1 MSLLIFLMKL
11 KSSRK
16 KSKMFNLSSIESTKR
31 KSFEMMGHL
40 KFVIIALIVLVYAD
54 MSAQELNCTVEINAQ
69 KIEGGSKSVFQTLQE
84 AVSDYMNETRFS
96 NATFANNEKIDCR
109 LYLTVS
115 EYTDDRITGDLQVQL
130 SRPVY
135 NSTYTSTLFNFKDN
149 RVSFEYREGEPIV
162 FNETTVDS
170 NLTAILNYYA
180 YLFLALD
187 FDSFSPQGGQPF
199 YEKAASIVQAA
210 QSMGEIGWKA
220 FEDPKNRSGVLTSF
234 TSPSTSAY
242 RQMLYDYHRKGLD
255 EMVTSPDKG
264 RASITSSLNALDAIY
279 KADAMSAA
287 LSIFRDSKLDELV
300 NVYSKAPQQERELV
314 YKLLQ
319 PIYPS
324 ENERLNKIKNGDE
337 NK

>member
-1 MSLLIFLMKL
+1 MI
-11 KSSRK
+11 
-16 KSKMFNLSSIESTKR
+16 
-31 KSFEMMGHL
+31 GL
-40 KFVIIALIVLVYAD
+40 KFAKYVLAVLGLLAAA
-54 MSAQELNCTVEINAQ
+54 SAPAQELNCMVEVNSQ
-69 KIEGGSKSVFQTLQE
+69 KIEGGSKSVFQALQE

-109 LYLTVS
+109 LYLTVN
-115 EYTDDRITGDLQVQL
+115 EYVDDRITGDLQVQL

-135 NSTYTSTLFNFKDN
+135 NSTYTTTLFNFKDN
-149 RVSFEYREGEPIV
+149 RISFEYREGEPIV
-162 FNETTVDS
+162 FNETTIDN

-187 FDSFSPQGGQPF
+187 FDSFSPKGGQPY
-199 YEKAASIVQAA
+199 YEKAESILQAA
-210 QSMGEIGWKA
+210 QSMGEVGWKA

-234 TSPSTSAY
+234 TSPATSAY

-264 RASITSSLNALDAIY
+264 RASITSSLSAIESVY
-279 KADAMSAA
+279 KADPMSAA

-300 NVYSKAPQQERELV
+300 NVYSKAPQTEREFV

-324 ENERLNKIKNGDE
+324 ENERLNKIRKGDE
-337 NK
+337 TN

>member
-1 MSLLIFLMKL
+1 MKGL
-11 KSSRK
+11 KIYILTGAACLASS
-16 KSKMFNLSSIESTKR
+16 FT
-31 KSFEMMGHL
+31 
-40 KFVIIALIVLVYAD
+40 
-54 MSAQELNCTVEINAQ
+54 SAQELNCTVEVNSQ

-84 AVSDYMNETRFS
+84 AMSDYMNETHFS

-109 LYLTVS
+109 LFLTVN
-115 EYTDDRITGDLQVQL
+115 EYTDDRISGDLQVQL

-135 NSTYTSTLFNFKDN
+135 NSTYTTTLFNFKDN
-149 RVSFEYREGEPIV
+149 RISFEYREGEPLI
-162 FNETTVDS
+162 FNATTIDN
-170 NLTAILNYYA
+170 NLTAILDYYA

-187 FDSFSPQGGQPF
+187 FDSFSPKGGEPF
-199 YEKAASIVQAA
+199 YERAASIVQAA
-210 QSMGEIGWKA
+210 QSLGETGWKA

-264 RASITSSLNALDAIY
+264 RASITSSLNAIETIY
-279 KADAMSAA
+279 KADPMSAA
-287 LSIFRDSKLDELV
+287 LSIFRDSKMDELV
-300 NVYSKAPQQERELV
+300 NVYSKSPQTEREMA

-324 ENERLNKIKNGDE
+324 ENERLTKIRKGDE
-337 NK
+337 NN

>member
-1 MSLLIFLMKL
+1 MKTSVKYLLSAVGIMI
-11 KSSRK
+11 SAAV
-16 KSKMFNLSSIESTKR
+16 N
-31 KSFEMMGHL
+31 
-40 KFVIIALIVLVYAD
+40 
-54 MSAQELNCTVEINAQ
+54 AQELNCQVEVNAQ
-69 KIEGGSKSVFQTLQE
+69 KIEGGSKSVFQTLQD
-84 AVSDYMNETRFS
+84 AMSDYMNETRFS

-135 NSTYTSTLFNFKDN
+135 NSTYTTTLFNFKDN
-149 RVSFEYREGEPIV
+149 RISFEYREGEPLV
-162 FNETTVDS
+162 FNSTTIDN

-187 FDSFSPQGGQPF
+187 FDSFSPKGGEPY
-199 YEKAASIVQAA
+199 YERAASIVQAA
-210 QSMGEIGWKA
+210 QSLGEIGWKA

-234 TSPSTSAY
+234 TSPSTSDY

-264 RASITSSLNALDAIY
+264 RASITSSLSAIEKVY
-279 KADAMSAA
+279 NADAMSAA

-300 NVYSKAPQQERELV
+300 NIYSKAPQTERELV

-324 ENERLNKIKNGDE
+324 ENERLNKIKKGDE
-337 NK
+337 NN

>member
-1 MSLLIFLMKL
+1 MI
-11 KSSRK
+11 
-16 KSKMFNLSSIESTKR
+16 
-31 KSFEMMGHL
+31 GL
-40 KFVIIALIVLVYAD
+40 KFAKYVLA
-54 MSAQELNCTVEINAQ
+54 SLGLLAAASAPAQELNCMVEVNSQ
-69 KIEGGSKSVFQTLQE
+69 KIEGGSKSVFQALQE

-109 LYLTVS
+109 LYLTVN
-115 EYTDDRITGDLQVQL
+115 EYVDDRITGDLQVQL

-135 NSTYTSTLFNFKDN
+135 NSTYTTTLFNFKDN
-149 RVSFEYREGEPIV
+149 RISFEYREGEPIV
-162 FNETTVDS
+162 FNETTIDN

-187 FDSFSPQGGQPF
+187 FDSFSPKGGQPY
-199 YEKAASIVQAA
+199 YEKAESILQAA
-210 QSMGEIGWKA
+210 QSMGEVGWKA

-234 TSPSTSAY
+234 TSPATSAY

-264 RASITSSLNALDAIY
+264 RASITSSLSAIESVY
-279 KADAMSAA
+279 KADPMSAA

-300 NVYSKAPQQERELV
+300 NVYSKAPQTEREFV

-324 ENERLNKIKNGDE
+324 ENERLNKIKKGDE
-337 NK
+337 TN